1 MSSTPTL
8 QRLQPI
14 RLTGTRAELVPLEVE
29 HIEAL
34 YEAGRDPQV
43 FRYFR
48 NRMISVDDMRTYMME
63 ALANQEKWTDLPW
76 VIVDREQNKIV
87 GSTRLFDVQ
96 LGNRNGEIGHTWLN
110 PSVWRTRINTECKYM
125 ILRHCFETLNF
136 IRVQLKTDLR
146 NVRSQEAIARLG
158 AVREGIWRNHVIM
171 HDGYIRSSV
180 LFSILAEEWP
190 GVKQRM
196 EKFLK

>member
-1 MSSTPTL
+1 MV
-8 QRLQPI
+8 PI
-14 RLTGTRAELVPLEVE
+14 RLTGTRAELVPLEAA

-63 ALANQEKWTDLPW
+63 ALATQEKGTDLPW
-76 VIVDREQNKIV
+76 IIVDREQNKIV
-87 GSTRLFDVQ
+87 GSTRLFDCQ

-125 ILRHCFETLNF
+125 ILRHCFETLSF

-158 AVREGIWRNHVIM
+158 AVREGVWRNHVIM
-171 HDGYIRSSV
+171 HDGYVRSSV
-180 LFSILAEEWP
+180 VFSILGEEWP
-190 GVKQRM
+190 GVKEKL
-196 EKFLK
+196 EKFLGK

>member
-1 MSSTPTL
+1 MTL
-8 QRLQPI
+8 SPALQPI
-14 RLTGTRAELVPLEVE
+14 RLTGIRAELVPLEAA

-63 ALANQEKWTDLPW
+63 ALANQQKWADLPW
-76 VIVDREQNKIV
+76 VIIDREQNKIV
-87 GSTRLFDVQ
+87 GSTRLFDCQ
-96 LGNRNGEIGHTWLN
+96 LANRNGEIGHTWLN
-110 PSVWRTRINTECKYM
+110 PSVWRSRINTECKYL
-125 ILRHCFETLNF
+125 ILRHCFEGLNF

-146 NVRSQEAIARLG
+146 NIRSQEAIARLG
-158 AVREGIWRNHVIM
+158 AVREGVWRNHVIV

-180 LFSILAEEWP
+180 VFSILVEEWP
-190 GVKQRM
+190 GVKANL
-196 EKFLK
+196 EKSLDTGS